1 LLNTRYIGEKKLK
14 ISRTFDTGKIA
25 KLNQSVHQL
34 HVELYPERFQTYDF
48 QKIHE
53 FFKKVMKDDRFI
65 FLLGEDEGQYVG
77 FAWLEIK
84 QYSKTVFKKTYKSI
98 YVHQI
103 NIAEPYKNKG
113 FGSSLM
119 KEIYS
124 IARTNNIN
132 TIELDYWNDNTIAES
147 FYEKEG
153 FVTYRKMAY
162 KEL

>member
-1 LLNTRYIGEKKLK
+1 MK

-65 FLLGEDEGQYVG
+65 FLLGEDEGQHVG

-84 QYSKTVFKKTYKSI
+84 QYSEPVFKKTYKSI

-103 NIAEPYKNKG
+103 NIAEPYKN
-113 FGSSLM
+113 
-119 KEIYS
+119 
-124 IARTNNIN
+124 
-132 TIELDYWNDNTIAES
+132 WNDNTIAES

>member
-1 LLNTRYIGEKKLK
+1 MK
-14 ISRTFDTGKIA
+14 ISRTFDAGKIA

-34 HVELYPERFQTYDF
+34 HVELYPQHFQTYDF
-48 QKIHE
+48 HQVHE

-65 FLLGEDEGQYVG
+65 FLLGEDEGQHVG

-84 QYSKTVFKKTYKSI
+84 QYSETVFKKAYESI

-103 NIAEPYKNKG
+103 NIAESYKNKG

-124 IARTNNIN
+124 
-132 TIELDYWNDNTIAES
+132 
-147 FYEKEG
+147 
-153 FVTYRKMAY
+153 
-162 KEL
+162 

>member
-1 LLNTRYIGEKKLK
+1 MK
-14 ISRTFDTGKIA
+14 ISRTFDAGKIA

-34 HVELYPERFQTYDF
+34 HVELYPQYFQTYDF
-48 QKIHE
+48 HQVHE
-53 FFKKVMKDDRFI
+53 FFKKVIENDRFI
-65 FLLGEDEGQYVG
+65 FLLAEDEGQHVG

-84 QYSKTVFKKTYKSI
+84 QYSETVFKKAYKSI

-103 NIAEPYKNKG
+103 NIAELHKNKG

-124 IARTNNIN
+124 IAREKEIT
-132 TIELDYWNDNTIAES
+132 TIELDYWSDNTIAES

-153 FVTYRKMAY
+153 FVTYRKMVY

>member
-1 LLNTRYIGEKKLK
+1 MRYIGEKKLK
-14 ISRTFDTGKIA
+14 ISRTFDADTIA

-34 HVELYPERFQTYDF
+34 HVELSPERFQTYDF

-53 FFKKVMKDDRFI
+53 FFKKVMENDRFI
-65 FLLGEDEGQYVG
+65 FLLAEDEGQHVG
-77 FAWLEIK
+77 FAWVEIK
-84 QYSKTVFKKTYKSI
+84 QYSETVFKKAYKSI

-103 NIAEPYKNKG
+103 SIAELHKNKG
-113 FGSSLM
+113 FGSILM

-124 IARTNNIN
+124 IARTQDIN
-132 TIELDYWNDNTIAES
+132 TIELDYWSDNTVAES

-153 FVTYRKMAY
+153 FVTYRKMVY

>member
-1 LLNTRYIGEKKLK
+1 MK
-14 ISRTFDTGKIA
+14 ISRTFDAGKIA

-34 HVELYPERFQTYDF
+34 HVELYPQHFQTYDF
-48 QKIHE
+48 HQVHE

-65 FLLGEDEGQYVG
+65 FLLGEDEGQHVG

-84 QYSKTVFKKTYKSI
+84 QYSETVFKKAYESI

-103 NIAEPYKNKG
+103 NIAESYKNKG

-124 IARTNNIN
+124 IARTNDIN

-153 FVTYRKMAY
+153 FVTYRKIAY
-162 KEL
+162 K

>member
-1 LLNTRYIGEKKLK
+1 LK
-14 ISRTFDTGKIA
+14 ISRTFNAGKIA

-34 HVELYPERFQTYDF
+34 HVELYLQHFQTYDF
-48 QKIHE
+48 HQVHE
-53 FFKKVMKDDRFI
+53 FFKKVIEDDSFI
-65 FLLGEDEGQYVG
+65 FLLAEDEGQHVG

-84 QYSKTVFKKTYKSI
+84 QYSVTVFKKAYESI

-103 NIAEPYKNKG
+103 NIAESYKNKG

-124 IARTNNIN
+124 IARINDIN

>member
-1 LLNTRYIGEKKLK
+1 MK
-14 ISRTFDTGKIA
+14 ISRTFDAGKIA

-34 HVELYPERFQTYDF
+34 HVELYPQHFQTYDF
-48 QKIHE
+48 HQVHE

-65 FLLGEDEGQYVG
+65 FLLGEDEGQHVG

-84 QYSKTVFKKTYKSI
+84 QYSETVFKKAYESI

-103 NIAEPYKNKG
+103 NIAESYKNKG

-124 IARTNNIN
+124 IARTNDIN

-153 FVTYRKMAY
+153 FVTYRKI
-162 KEL
+162 

>member
-1 LLNTRYIGEKKLK
+1 MK
-14 ISRTFDTGKIA
+14 ISRTLDAGKIA

-34 HVELYPERFQTYDF
+34 HVELYPQHFQTYDF
-48 QKIHE
+48 HQVHE

-65 FLLGEDEGQYVG
+65 FLLGEDEGQHVG

-84 QYSKTVFKKTYKSI
+84 QYSETVFKKAYESI

-103 NIAEPYKNKG
+103 NIAESYKNKG

-124 IARTNNIN
+124 IARTNDIN

>member
-1 LLNTRYIGEKKLK
+1 MK
-14 ISRTFDTGKIA
+14 ISRTFDADTIVN
-25 KLNQSVHQL
+25 LNQSVHQL

-53 FFKKVMKDDRFI
+53 FFKNLMKDDRFI
-65 FLLGEDEGQYVG
+65 FLLGENEGQHVG

-84 QYSKTVFKKTYKSI
+84 QYSETVFKKTYKSI

-119 KEIYS
+119 REIYS
-124 IARTNNIN
+124 IAREKEIT
-132 TIELDYWNDNTIAES
+132 TIELDYWSDNTIAES

>member
-1 LLNTRYIGEKKLK
+1 MK
-14 ISRTFDTGKIA
+14 ISRTFDAGKIA

-34 HVELYPERFQTYDF
+34 HVELYPQHFQTYDF
-48 QKIHE
+48 HQTHE
-53 FFKKVMKDDRFI
+53 FFKKVMENDRFI
-65 FLLGEDEGQYVG
+65 FLLAEDEGQHVG
-77 FAWLEIK
+77 FAWVEIK
-84 QYSKTVFKKTYKSI
+84 QYSVTVFKKAYESI

-113 FGSSLM
+113 FGSNLM

-124 IARTNNIN
+124 IARTNDIN
-132 TIELDYWNDNTIAES
+132 TIELDYWNDNTIAEC

>member
-1 LLNTRYIGEKKLK
+1 MK
-14 ISRTFDTGKIA
+14 ISHTFDAGKIA

-34 HVELYPERFQTYDF
+34 HVELYPQHFQTYDF
-48 QKIHE
+48 HQIHE
-53 FFKKVMKDDRFI
+53 FFKKVMENDRFI

-77 FAWLEIK
+77 FAWVEIK
-84 QYSKTVFKKTYKSI
+84 QYSVTVFKKAYESI

-124 IARTNNIN
+124 IARTNDIN
-132 TIELDYWNDNTIAES
+132 TIELDYWNDNTVAES

>member
-1 LLNTRYIGEKKLK
+1 MK
-14 ISRTFDTGKIA
+14 ISRPFDAGKIA

-34 HVELYPERFQTYDF
+34 HVELYPQHFQTYDF
-48 QKIHE
+48 HQVHE

-65 FLLGEDEGQYVG
+65 FLLGEDEGQHVG

-84 QYSKTVFKKTYKSI
+84 QYSETVFKKAYESI

-103 NIAEPYKNKG
+103 NIAESYKNKG

-124 IARTNNIN
+124 IARTNDIN

>member
-1 LLNTRYIGEKKLK
+1 MK
-14 ISRTFDTGKIA
+14 ISRTFDADKIA
-25 KLNQSVHQL
+25 KLNQPVHQL
-34 HVELYPERFQTYDF
+34 PVELYPQHFQTYDF
-48 QKIHE
+48 HQVHE
-53 FFKKVMKDDRFI
+53 FFKKVMKNDRFI
-65 FLLGEDEGQYVG
+65 FLLAEEEGQHVG

-84 QYSKTVFKKTYKSI
+84 QYSETVFKKTYKST
-98 YVHQI
+98 YVHQL
-103 NIAEPYKNKG
+103 NIAEHYKNKG

-124 IARTNNIN
+124 IARAKDIN
-132 TIELDYWNDNTIAES
+132 TIELDYWSDNTIAES

>member
-1 LLNTRYIGEKKLK
+1 MK
-14 ISRTFDTGKIA
+14 ISRTFDADTIA

-34 HVELYPERFQTYDF
+34 HVELYPEHFQTYDF

-53 FFKKVMKDDRFI
+53 FFKNVMKDDRFI
-65 FLLGEDEGQYVG
+65 FLLGENEGQHVG

-84 QYSKTVFKKTYKSI
+84 QYSETVFKKTYKSI

-124 IARTNNIN
+124 IAREKEIT
-132 TIELDYWNDNTIAES
+132 TIELDYWSDNAIAES

>member
-1 LLNTRYIGEKKLK
+1 LK
-14 ISRTFDTGKIA
+14 ISRTFDAGKIA

-34 HVELYPERFQTYDF
+34 HVELYPQHFQTYDF
-48 QKIHE
+48 HQVHE

-65 FLLGEDEGQYVG
+65 FLLGEDEGQHVG

-84 QYSKTVFKKTYKSI
+84 QYSETVFKKAYESI

-103 NIAEPYKNKG
+103 NIAESYKNKG

-124 IARTNNIN
+124 IARTNDIN

>member
-1 LLNTRYIGEKKLK
+1 LK
-14 ISRTFDTGKIA
+14 ISRTFDAGKIA

-34 HVELYPERFQTYDF
+34 HVELYPQHFQTYDF
-48 QKIHE
+48 HQVHE

-65 FLLGEDEGQYVG
+65 FLLGEDEGQHVG

-84 QYSKTVFKKTYKSI
+84 QYSETVFKKAYESI

-103 NIAEPYKNKG
+103 NIAESYKNKG

-124 IARTNNIN
+124 IARTNDIN
-132 TIELDYWNDNTIAES
+132 TIELDYWNDNMIAES

-153 FVTYRKMAY
+153 FVTYRKIAY

>member
-1 LLNTRYIGEKKLK
+1 MKV
-14 ISRTFDTGKIA
+14 SRTFDAGKIA

-34 HVELYPERFQTYDF
+34 HVELYPQHFQTYDF
-48 QKIHE
+48 HQVHE

-65 FLLGEDEGQYVG
+65 FLLGEDEGQHVG

-84 QYSKTVFKKTYKSI
+84 QYSETVFKKAYESI

-103 NIAEPYKNKG
+103 NIAESYKNKG

-124 IARTNNIN
+124 IARTNDIN

>member
-1 LLNTRYIGEKKLK
+1 MK
-14 ISRTFDTGKIA
+14 ISRTFDADTIA

-34 HVELYPERFQTYDF
+34 HVELYPEHFQTYDF

-53 FFKKVMKDDRFI
+53 FFKNVMKDDRFI
-65 FLLGEDEGQYVG
+65 FLLGENEGQHVG

-84 QYSKTVFKKTYKSI
+84 QYSETVFKKTYKSI

-124 IARTNNIN
+124 IAREKEIT
-132 TIELDYWNDNTIAES
+132 TIELDYWSDNTIAES

-153 FVTYRKMAY
+153 FVTYRKIAY

>member
-1 LLNTRYIGEKKLK
+1 M
-14 ISRTFDTGKIA
+14 
-25 KLNQSVHQL
+25 
-34 HVELYPERFQTYDF
+34 
-48 QKIHE
+48 
-53 FFKKVMKDDRFI
+53 FKKAY
-65 FLLGEDEGQYVG
+65 E
-77 FAWLEIK
+77 
-84 QYSKTVFKKTYKSI
+84 SI

-103 NIAEPYKNKG
+103 NIAEPYKKKG

-124 IARTNNIN
+124 IAREKEIT

>member
-1 LLNTRYIGEKKLK
+1 MK
-14 ISRTFDTGKIA
+14 ISRTFDAGKIA

-34 HVELYPERFQTYDF
+34 HVELYPQHFQTYDF
-48 QKIHE
+48 HQVHE

-65 FLLGEDEGQYVG
+65 FLLGEDEGQHVG

-84 QYSKTVFKKTYKSI
+84 QYSETVFKKAYESI

-103 NIAEPYKNKG
+103 NIAESYKNKG

-124 IARTNNIN
+124 IARTNDIN
-132 TIELDYWNDNTIAES
+132 TIELDYWNDNT
-147 FYEKEG
+147 
-153 FVTYRKMAY
+153 
-162 KEL
+162 

>member
-1 LLNTRYIGEKKLK
+1 MK
-14 ISRTFDTGKIA
+14 ISRTFDAGKIA

-34 HVELYPERFQTYDF
+34 HVELYPQHFQTYDF
-48 QKIHE
+48 HQVHE

-65 FLLGEDEGQYVG
+65 FLLGEDEGQHVG

-84 QYSKTVFKKTYKSI
+84 QYSETVFKKAYESI

-103 NIAEPYKNKG
+103 NIAESYKNKG

-124 IARTNNIN
+124 IARTNDIN

>member
-1 LLNTRYIGEKKLK
+1 MK
-14 ISRTFDTGKIA
+14 ISRTFDAGKIA

-34 HVELYPERFQTYDF
+34 HVELYPQHFQTYDF
-48 QKIHE
+48 HQVHE

-65 FLLGEDEGQYVG
+65 FLLGEDEDQHVG

-84 QYSKTVFKKTYKSI
+84 QYSETVFKKAYESI

-103 NIAEPYKNKG
+103 NIAESYKNKG

-124 IARTNNIN
+124 IARTNDIN

>member
-1 LLNTRYIGEKKLK
+1 MK
-14 ISRTFDTGKIA
+14 ISRTFDAGKIA

-34 HVELYPERFQTYDF
+34 HVELYPQHFQTYDF
-48 QKIHE
+48 HQVHE

-65 FLLGEDEGQYVG
+65 FLLGEDEGQHVG

-84 QYSKTVFKKTYKSI
+84 QYSETVFKKAYESI

-103 NIAEPYKNKG
+103 NIAESYKNKG

-124 IARTNNIN
+124 IAREKEIT
-132 TIELDYWNDNTIAES
+132 TIELDYWSDNTIAES

>member
-1 LLNTRYIGEKKLK
+1 MK
-14 ISRTFDTGKIA
+14 ISRTFDAGKIA

-34 HVELYPERFQTYDF
+34 HVELYPQHFQTYDF
-48 QKIHE
+48 HQVHE

-65 FLLGEDEGQYVG
+65 FLLGEDEGQHVG

-84 QYSKTVFKKTYKSI
+84 QYSETVFKKAYESI

-103 NIAEPYKNKG
+103 NIAESYKNKG

-124 IARTNNIN
+124 IARTNDIN
-132 TIELDYWNDNTIAES
+132 TIE
-147 FYEKEG
+147 
-153 FVTYRKMAY
+153 
-162 KEL
+162 

>member
-1 LLNTRYIGEKKLK
+1 LK
-14 ISRTFDTGKIA
+14 ISRTFDADTIA

-53 FFKKVMKDDRFI
+53 FFKNVMKDDRFI
-65 FLLGEDEGQYVG
+65 FLLGENEGQHVG

-84 QYSKTVFKKTYKSI
+84 QYSETVFKKTYKSI

-124 IARTNNIN
+124 IAREKEIT
-132 TIELDYWNDNTIAES
+132 TIELDYWSDNTIAES

>member
-1 LLNTRYIGEKKLK
+1 MK
-14 ISRTFDTGKIA
+14 ISRTFDAGKIA
-25 KLNQSVHQL
+25 KFNQSVHQL
-34 HVELYPERFQTYDF
+34 HVELYPQHFQTYDF
-48 QKIHE
+48 HQVHE

-65 FLLGEDEGQYVG
+65 FLLGEDEGQHVG

-84 QYSKTVFKKTYKSI
+84 QYSETVFKKAYESI

-103 NIAEPYKNKG
+103 NIAESYKNKG

-124 IARTNNIN
+124 IARTNDIN

-153 FVTYRKMAY
+153 FVTYRKIAY

>member
-1 LLNTRYIGEKKLK
+1 MK
-14 ISRTFDTGKIA
+14 ISRTFDADTIA

-34 HVELYPERFQTYDF
+34 HVELYPQHFQTYDF
-48 QKIHE
+48 HQVHE
-53 FFKKVMKDDRFI
+53 FFEKVMENDRFV
-65 FLLGEDEGQYVG
+65 FLLAEDEGQYVG

-84 QYSKTVFKKTYKSI
+84 QYSETVFKKTYKSI

-103 NIAEPYKNKG
+103 NIAEPYKNKR

-124 IARTNNIN
+124 IAREKEIT
-132 TIELDYWNDNTIAES
+132 TIELDYWSDNTIAES

>member
-1 LLNTRYIGEKKLK
+1 MK
-14 ISRTFDTGKIA
+14 ITRTFDADTIA
-25 KLNQSVHQL
+25 ILNQSVHQL

-65 FLLGEDEGQYVG
+65 FLLGEDEGQHVG

-84 QYSKTVFKKTYKSI
+84 QYSETVFKKAYKSI

-103 NIAEPYKNKG
+103 NMAEPYKNKG

-119 KEIYS
+119 KKIYS
-124 IARTNNIN
+124 IAREKEIT

>member
-1 LLNTRYIGEKKLK
+1 MK
-14 ISRTFDTGKIA
+14 ISRTFDAGKIA

-34 HVELYPERFQTYDF
+34 HVELYPQHFQTYDF
-48 QKIHE
+48 HQIHE
-53 FFKKVMKDDRFI
+53 FFKKVMGNDRFI
-65 FLLGEDEGQYVG
+65 FLLAEDEGQHVG

-84 QYSKTVFKKTYKSI
+84 QYSETVFKKTYKSI

-103 NIAEPYKNKG
+103 NIAEHHKNKG

-124 IARTNNIN
+124 IARTKDIN

-153 FVTYRKMAY
+153 FVTCRKMAY

>member
-1 LLNTRYIGEKKLK
+1 MK
-14 ISRTFDTGKIA
+14 ISRTFDADTIA
-25 KLNQSVHQL
+25 ILNQSVHQL
-34 HVELYPERFQTYDF
+34 HVELYPQHFQTYDF
-48 QKIHE
+48 HQVHE

-65 FLLGEDEGQYVG
+65 FLLAEDEGQHVG
-77 FAWLEIK
+77 LAWLEIK
-84 QYSKTVFKKTYKSI
+84 QYSETVFKKAYESI

-124 IARTNNIN
+124 IAREKEIT

>member
-1 LLNTRYIGEKKLK
+1 MK
-14 ISRTFDTGKIA
+14 ISRTFDAGKIA

-34 HVELYPERFQTYDF
+34 HVELYPQHFQTYDF
-48 QKIHE
+48 HQVHE

-65 FLLGEDEGQYVG
+65 FLLGEDEGQHVG

-84 QYSKTVFKKTYKSI
+84 QYSETVFKKAYESI

-103 NIAEPYKNKG
+103 NIAESYKNKG

-124 IARTNNIN
+124 IARTNDIN

-153 FVTYRKMAY
+153 FVTYRKMADR
-162 KEL
+162 KSVV

>member
-1 LLNTRYIGEKKLK
+1 MK
-14 ISRTFDTGKIA
+14 ISRTFDAGKIA

-34 HVELYPERFQTYDF
+34 HVELYPQHFQTYDF
-48 QKIHE
+48 HQVHE

-65 FLLGEDEGQYVG
+65 FLLGEDEGQHVG

-84 QYSKTVFKKTYKSI
+84 QYSETVFKKAYESI

-103 NIAEPYKNKG
+103 NIAESYKNKG

-124 IARTNNIN
+124 IARTNDIN

-147 FYEKEG
+147 
-153 FVTYRKMAY
+153 
-162 KEL
+162 

>member
-1 LLNTRYIGEKKLK
+1 LK
-14 ISRTFDTGKIA
+14 ISRTFDAGKIA

-34 HVELYPERFQTYDF
+34 HVELYPQHFQTYDF
-48 QKIHE
+48 HQVHE

-65 FLLGEDEGQYVG
+65 FLLGEDEGQHVG

-84 QYSKTVFKKTYKSI
+84 QYSETVFKKAYESI

-103 NIAEPYKNKG
+103 NIAESYKNKG

-124 IARTNNIN
+124 IARTNDIN

-147 FYEKEG
+147 FYEKER

>member
-1 LLNTRYIGEKKLK
+1 MK
-14 ISRTFDTGKIA
+14 ISRTFDAGKIA

-34 HVELYPERFQTYDF
+34 HVELYPQHFQTYDF
-48 QKIHE
+48 HQVHE

-65 FLLGEDEGQYVG
+65 FLLGEDEGQHVG

-84 QYSKTVFKKTYKSI
+84 QYSETVFKKAYESI

-103 NIAEPYKNKG
+103 NIAESYKNKE

-124 IARTNNIN
+124 IARTNDIN

>member
-1 LLNTRYIGEKKLK
+1 LK
-14 ISRTFDTGKIA
+14 ISRTFDADMIA

-34 HVELYPERFQTYDF
+34 HVELYPQYFQTYDF
-48 QKIHE
+48 HQINE
-53 FFKKVMKDDRFI
+53 FFKKMMENDRFI
-65 FLLGEDEGQYVG
+65 FLLAEYEGQHVG
-77 FAWLEIK
+77 LAWLELK
-84 QYSKTVFKKTYKSI
+84 PYSETVFKKAYESI

-103 NIAEPYKNKG
+103 NIAEQHKNKG

-124 IARTNNIN
+124 IARAKEI
-132 TIELDYWNDNTIAES
+132 NTIAES

>member
-1 LLNTRYIGEKKLK
+1 MK
-14 ISRTFDTGKIA
+14 ISRTSDAGKIA
-25 KLNQSVHQL
+25 KLNQPVHQL
-34 HVELYPERFQTYDF
+34 QVELYPQHFQTYDF
-48 QKIHE
+48 HQIHE
-53 FFKKVMKDDRFI
+53 FFKKVMGNDRFI
-65 FLLGEDEGQYVG
+65 FLLAEDGGQHVG

-84 QYSKTVFKKTYKSI
+84 QYSETVFKKAYKSI

-103 NIAEPYKNKG
+103 NIAEHYKNKG

-124 IARTNNIN
+124 IARTNDIN
-132 TIELDYWNDNTIAES
+132 TIELDYWNDNTIAER

>member
-1 LLNTRYIGEKKLK
+1 MK
-14 ISRTFDTGKIA
+14 ISRTFDTDTIA

-48 QKIHE
+48 YQVHE
-53 FFKKVMKDDRFI
+53 FFKKVMKDDRFV
-65 FLLGEDEGQYVG
+65 FLLGEDEGQHVG

-84 QYSKTVFKKTYKSI
+84 QYSETVFKKTYKSI

-124 IARTNNIN
+124 IAREKEIT
-132 TIELDYWNDNTIAES
+132 TIELDYWRDNTIAES
-147 FYEKEG
+147 FYEKEE